1 MLFTDLMKRTFLLAL
16 LLITI
21 LAAQAQVANRD
32 NYTLTIKNTTES
44 ITIDG
49 VLSETSWAEAQPADQ
64 FWLNAPSD
72 NGPAGNTTTV
82 KVTYDDKNIY
92 IAAEMKGPS
101 NFIIQ
106 SLKRD
111 GDLESSDSFGVILDP
126 VGQKSLGY
134 TFGVNVGGA
143 QTEALV
149 SAAQGTFVKSVDES
163 WDARWYSAVKEH
175 PDGWTAEIAI
185 PFKSIRFKKG
195 IANWGINFWRS
206 DRQANERHVWARV
219 PVQFSPTDLG
229 FTGSLVWDEVPTPTG
244 MNISITPYALTS
256 VVKDFEN
263 NKDVKGDF
271 DFGGEAK
278 VGITPTINLD
288 LTLNPDFSQTDVD
301 RQVTNLSRFS
311 IFFPERRQFFLEN
324 ADVFTNF
331 GAFPDAP
338 FFSRRIGLDA
348 SGGKVP
354 ISYGARLSGNL
365 DRNWRIGILNSQTNG
380 DSLSPSQNYTAAA
393 IHRRVLKRSTIRAL
407 FVNRQ
412 MISQGDFSTTDYG
425 RNATLEFEYLSN
437 DGKWVGKAGYNQ
449 AIKKD
454 VTTDNQFMV
463 GSFGYNGRRFQAN
476 YELQK
481 IGTNYSAD
489 MGFVG
494 RLNNYDPIN
503 NIVVPIGYTR
513 SATNLDYS
521 WYPQNKNVIRH
532 WAGLENYVHW
542 VRDGILNESYT
553 RLRYFFFF
561 RNTSQLRF
569 RFNHN
574 YVNLLFPFQL
584 TNDAPLP
591 VGDYDFAEFN
601 VQLNTDL
608 RRKLNLELFVVSGTY
623 YMGTKTTVRSTLNYR
638 VQPWGNFAMGFEM
651 NDIKLGDPYGST
663 RLWLVNPKVE
673 INFTNNLFWTTFLQ
687 YNTQANNFNINSR
700 FQWRYRPMSDV
711 FLVYTDNYL
720 TEGMFGPKNRAIVL
734 KFNYFFQL

>member
-1 MLFTDLMKRTFLLAL
+1 
-16 LLITI
+16 
-21 LAAQAQVANRD
+21 
-32 NYTLTIKNTTES
+32 
-44 ITIDG
+44 
-49 VLSETSWAEAQPADQ
+49 
-64 FWLNAPSD
+64 
-72 NGPAGNTTTV
+72 
-82 KVTYDDKNIY
+82 
-92 IAAEMKGPS
+92 
-101 NFIIQ
+101 
-106 SLKRD
+106 
-111 GDLESSDSFGVILDP
+111 
-126 VGQKSLGY
+126 
-134 TFGVNVGGA
+134 
-143 QTEALV
+143 
-149 SAAQGTFVKSVDES
+149 
-163 WDARWYSAVKEH
+163 
-175 PDGWTAEIAI
+175 
-185 PFKSIRFKKG
+185 
-195 IANWGINFWRS
+195 
-206 DRQANERHVWARV
+206 
-219 PVQFSPTDLG
+219 DLG

-263 NKDVKGDF
+263 NKDAKGDF

-278 VGITPTINLD
+278 VGITPTLNLD

-365 DRNWRIGILNSQTNG
+365 DRNWRIGILNSQTKG

-412 MISQGDFSTTDYG
+412 MISQGDFHATDYG
-425 RNATLEFEYLSN
+425 RNANLEFEYLSN
-437 DGKWVGKAGYNQ
+437 DGKWVGKAGYNH
-449 AIKKD
+449 AFKRE

-476 YELQK
+476 YGLQK
-481 IGTNYSAD
+481 VGTNYSAD

-503 NIVVPIGYTR
+503 NVVVPIGYTR

-521 WYPQNKNVIRH
+521 WYPQNKIVIRH

-584 TNDAPLP
+584 INGAPLP
-591 VGDYDFAEFN
+591 VDYYNFAEFN

-608 RRKLNLELFVVSGTY
+608 RKKLNLELFVVSGTY
-623 YMGTKTTVRSTLNYR
+623 YTGTKTTVRSTLNYR

-651 NDIKLGDPYGST
+651 NDIKLGDTYGST

-700 FQWRYRPMSDV
+700 FQWRYRPMSDM

>member
-1 MLFTDLMKRTFLLAL
+1 MRRTFLLFF
-16 LLITI
+16 I
-21 LAAQAQVANRD
+21 LSPYVAVHAQVANRD
-32 NYTLTIKNTTES
+32 NYKLGINKTVEEIA
-44 ITIDG
+44 IDG
-49 VLSETSWAEAQPADQ
+49 ILDEVTWSTASNADG

-72 NGPAGNTTTV
+72 NAAAGNLTIV
-82 KVTYDDKNIY
+82 KVAYDEKNIY
-92 IAAEMKGPS
+92 IAAVMKGPN
-101 NFIIQ
+101 NFVIQ

-163 WDARWYSAVKEH
+163 WDARWYVAVKQNS
-175 PDGWTAEIAI
+175 DGWVAEMAI

-206 DRQANERHVWARV
+206 DRQANERHVWAKV
-219 PVQFSPTDLG
+219 PVQFTPTDLG

-244 MNISITPYALTS
+244 MNISITPYALSSIT
-256 VVKDFEN
+256 KDFEN
-263 NKDVKGDF
+263 KTDTKGNF

-278 VGITPTINLD
+278 VGITPTLNLD
-288 LTLNPDFSQTDVD
+288 LTINPDFSQTDVD

-348 SGGKVP
+348 SGSKVP

-365 DRNWRIGILNSQTNG
+365 NRNWRIGILNAQTKG

-407 FVNRQ
+407 LVNRQ
-412 MISQGDFSTTDYG
+412 RVSLGDFSKTDYG
-425 RNATLEFEYLSN
+425 RNATVEFEYLSN
-437 DGKWVGKAGYNQ
+437 DGRWVGKAGYNH
-449 AIKKD
+449 ALKEG
-454 VTTDNQFMV
+454 VTKDNQFMV
-463 GSFGYNGRRFQAN
+463 GSFGYNGRLFQAN

-481 IGTNYSAD
+481 MGDNFSAD
-489 MGFVG
+489 MGFVS
-494 RLNNYDPIN
+494 RLNNYDLIN
-503 NIVVPIGYTR
+503 DVVVPIGYTR

-521 WYPQNKNVIRH
+521 WYPQDKNVIRH
-532 WAGLENYVHW
+532 WMGLENYVHW
-542 VRDGILNESYT
+542 VREGELNESYT

-569 RFNHN
+569 RFNHQ
-574 YVNLLFPFQL
+574 YVNLLFPFQI
-584 TNDAPLP
+584 TSEAPLP
-591 VGDYDFAEFN
+591 IGNYGFAEFN
-601 VQLNTDL
+601 IQLNTDL
-608 RRKLNLELFVVSGTY
+608 RRKLNMELFAVSGTY
-623 YMGTKTTVRSTLNYR
+623 YTGTKTTIRSTLNYR